1 MIDKKKIDSI
11 LSEYDSKKLS
21 IATLCSH
28 TSLQIFYGAKKEKL
42 HTIGICTN
50 EQQKKLYDAFPKA
63 APDEIIMADSPADID
78 ANELVSKNALIV
90 PHGSIVEY
98 LGKGLD
104 DLAVPVLGNRK
115 SLMFERDR
123 RKMYDWMKKAGL
135 RVPAIFNPD
144 KIDRACVVKH
154 AGAKGG
160 RGYAIVHSSEEY
172 HDKFPDAKDVM
183 IQEYL
188 TGVRVY
194 PHYFYS
200 PLSTKG
206 FKTSSGHLEIMS
218 MDRRFESNV
227 DESYRTSIAGVPIKP
242 SFTVVG
248 NEPIVLR
255 ESLLPDVLDMGK
267 NVVETA
273 DKLFGGL
280 PGPFCLELIVDE
292 DLQFSA
298 FEISARIVA
307 GTNLFPDG
315 SFYSLYSHDGGMSTA
330 RRIAVEVKDAAKKK
344 KLDLICY

>member
-11 LSEYDSKKLS
+11 LSEYKTNKLS
-21 IATLCSH
+21 LATLCSH
-28 TSLQIFYGAKKEKL
+28 TSLQIFYNAKKEGL

-50 EQQKKLYDAFPKA
+50 AQQKKMYEAFPNA
-63 APDEIIMADSPADID
+63 APDELIELDSPKDLD
-78 ANELVSKNALIV
+78 ANELVSKNAIV
-90 PHGSIVEY
+90 IPHGSFVEY
-98 LGKGLD
+98 FGKSLD
-104 DLAVPVLGNRK
+104 DLEVPVFGNRN
-115 SLMFERDR
+115 SLVFERDR
-123 RKMYDWMKKAGL
+123 RKMYNWMKKAGL
-135 RVPAIFNPD
+135 RVPAIFNPE

-160 RGYAIVHSSEEY
+160 RGYAIVHSSEEF
-172 HDKFPDAKDVM
+172 HEKFPNAKDVM

-206 FKTSSGHLEIMS
+206 FEASSGHLELMS

-248 NEPIVLR
+248 NEPLILR

-267 NVVETA
+267 NVVEAA
-273 DKLFGGL
+273 DELFGGI
-280 PGPFCLELIVDE
+280 PGPFCIEMIVDE

-307 GTNLFPDG
+307 GTNLFPEG
-315 SFYSLYSHDGGMSTA
+315 SFYSLYSHGGGMSTA
-330 RRIAVEVKDAAKKK
+330 RRIAVEAKEAAKKK

>member
-1 MIDKKKIDSI
+1 KKKIDSI
-11 LSEYDSKKLS
+11 LSEYNSKKLS

-28 TSLQIFYGAKKEKL
+28 SSLQIFYNAKKEKL

-50 EQQKKLYDAFPKA
+50 PQQKKMYEAFPNA
-63 APDEIIMADSPADID
+63 APDELIEIDSPHDIATD
-78 ANELVSKNALIV
+78 ELVSKNALIV
-90 PHGSIVEY
+90 PHGSFVEY
-98 LGKGLD
+98 FGKGLD
-104 DLAVPVLGNRK
+104 DFEVPVFGNRK

-123 RKMYDWMKKAGL
+123 RKMYDWMRKAGL
-135 RVPAIFNPD
+135 RVPAVFNPE

-160 RGYAIVHSSEEY
+160 HGYAIVHSSEEF
-172 HDKFPDAKDVM
+172 HEKFPDATEVM

-200 PLSTKG
+200 PLSKEG
-206 FKTSSGHLEIMS
+206 FRASEGHLELLS
-218 MDRRFESNV
+218 MDRRFESNI
-227 DESYRTSIAGVPIKP
+227 DESYRTMMAGVPIKP

-255 ESLLPDVLDMGK
+255 ESLLADVLDMGK
-267 NVVETA
+267 SVVEAA
-273 DKLFGGL
+273 DKLFGGM
-280 PGPFCLELIVDE
+280 PWPFCLELIIDE

-307 GTNLFPDG
+307 GTNIYPKG
-315 SFYSLYSHDGGMSTA
+315 SPYSLYAHDEAMSTA
-330 RRIAVEVKDAAKKK
+330 RRIAVEAKEAAKKK
-344 KLDLICY
+344 KLAKVCY

>member
-1 MIDKKKIDSI
+1 MISKEKINSI
-11 LSEYDSKKLS
+11 LSEYNQKKLS

-28 TSLQIFYGAKKEKL
+28 TSLQIFYGARKEGI

-50 EQQKKLYDAFPKA
+50 PQQKKMYEAFPNA
-63 APDEIIMADSPADID
+63 APDELIEVSSPSEIPV
-78 ANELVSKNALIV
+78 NELVSKNALIV
-90 PHGSIVEY
+90 PHGSFVEY
-98 LGKGLD
+98 VGKGLD
-104 DLAVPVLGNRK
+104 DIEIPVIGNRN
-115 SLMFERDR
+115 SLVFERDR
-123 RKMYDWMKKAGL
+123 RKMYTWMKTAGL
-135 RVPAIFNPD
+135 KVPAIFNPE

-160 RGYAIVHSSEEY
+160 KGYAIVHSAEEF
-172 HDKFPDAKDVM
+172 HEKFKDAKDVM

-200 PLSTKG
+200 PLSQKG
-206 FKTSSGHLEIMS
+206 FRTSSGHLELMS
-218 MDRRFESNV
+218 MDRRFESNI
-227 DESYRTSIAGVPIKP
+227 DESYRILMAGVPLKA

-255 ESLLPDVLDMGK
+255 ESLIPDVLDMGK
-267 NVVETA
+267 NVVEAA
-273 DKLFGGL
+273 DKLFGGI

-307 GTNLFPDG
+307 GTNIYPNG
-315 SFYSLYSHDGGMSTA
+315 SFYSLFAHDETMSTA
-330 RRIAVEVKDAAKKK
+330 RRIAIEIKNAAKANM
-344 KLDLICY
+344 LDAVVY